1 MKIYIAGKITG
12 DENYKAK
19 FDTAAKVISSY
30 GDIPLSPAVL
40 PEGLSNADYMRIC
53 MAMMDSADAVVLLP
67 DWEQSHGATIERALC
82 AYTGKRVLK
91 LGGEE
96 AESGEC

>member
-12 DENYKAK
+12 DENYRAK
-19 FDTAAKVISSY
+19 FAAAEKVIASY
-30 GDIPLSPAVL
+30 GDIPLNPAAL
-40 PEGLSNADYMRIC
+40 PEGLSSADYMRIC

-91 LGGEE
+91 LGGE
-96 AESGEC
+96 SGDQAH